1 MSVFGSYEYIAY
13 HLLANTNNLEEVL
26 HAQALDD
33 NDNSNSSI
41 HIAKSLYVT
50 AAEQSPVVAHF
61 GAGVCSGLA
70 QSVVMTVWE
79 HWTTTTKPE
88 SRQSW
93 PHIGRRAVHHAV
105 GYASLF
111 GSYEWFRRHI
121 HHGLHSY
128 LLTDDHQRDMLAMM
142 ADYPWMRRE
151 DGLYDVTPIA
161 LVTSFVAGGMA
172 GQVQHVVSHA
182 TRQWQSTGM
191 FAVRV
196 VPLQATFGAFG
207 PTALAFVA
215 FQYGGELTERM
226 MEDRKS
232 QM

>member
-13 HLLANTNNLEEVL
+13 HLLADNLEEVL
-26 HAQALDD
+26 HDQASDD
-33 NDNSNSSI
+33 NNDNVTI
-41 HIAKSLYVT
+41 HVTKSLYVT

-70 QSVVMTVWE
+70 QSLVMTGWE
-79 HWTTTTKPE
+79 HWTKPKG
-88 SRQSW
+88 RQQSW
-93 PHIGRRAVHHAV
+93 PYIGRRAVHHAV

-128 LLTDDHQRDMLAMM
+128 LLTEDHHRDMLIMM
-142 ADYPWMRRE
+142 DDYPWMRRE

-161 LVTSFVAGGMA
+161 LLTSFVAGGFA
-172 GQVQHVVSHA
+172 GQVQHVVSQA
-182 TRQWQSTGM
+182 TSQWQRTGM
-191 FAVRV
+191 F
-196 VPLQATFGAFG
+196 VPRGMPFAQGTLGAFI
-207 PTALAFVA
+207 PSALAFVA

-232 QM
+232 QL